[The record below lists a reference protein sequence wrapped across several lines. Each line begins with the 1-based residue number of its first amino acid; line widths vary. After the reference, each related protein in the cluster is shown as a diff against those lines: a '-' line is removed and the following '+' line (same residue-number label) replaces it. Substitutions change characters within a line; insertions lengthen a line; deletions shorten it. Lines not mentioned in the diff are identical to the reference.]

1 MEIRPYTVNTIAELT
16 TSEQFMTLK
25 HVPITK
31 HRAVSH
37 AHNPRASGEDKILFI
52 AYENNEI
59 AGYVGVLPDR
69 IVHQDTC
76 EKIGWLSCFWV
87 DPGYRG
93 KNISV
98 SLFSC
103 VMEAWD
109 NKILI
114 TNMAPGTIN
123 FYLRTDLYRQPLY
136 KTGIRG
142 YLRFNLANILP
153 PKNTIFKKAV
163 PFLKALDFTGNIMND
178 ARLYF
183 YHRYKVNR
191 NLRVEYRNDI
201 TPEAEEFI
209 IGYNRQEFIKRGK
222 PELEWILK
230 YPWILEGSYG
240 DHDSRR
246 YYFSSVAERF
256 ICQCIQFYN
265 DRDRMVGFLIL
276 SVRNDHLTV
285 PYYYGEKESRKDIV
299 KFLITQMRDLEVSM
313 ITIFQSELSEAL
325 NRLKSPLLFKKKILR
340 PYLCPKALDITG
352 LKFQD
357 GDGDSAF
364 T

>member
-1 MEIRPYTVNTIAELT
+1 MEIRSYTVNTIAEFIA
-16 TSEQFMTLK
+16 SAQFLTLK

-37 AHNPRASGEDKILFI
+37 AHNPRSSGEDKILFV
-52 AYENNEI
+52 AYDNNEI
-59 AGYVGVLPDR
+59 AGYIGVLPDR
-69 IVHQDTC
+69 IVHQGSW

-123 FYLRTDLYRQPLY
+123 FYLRTDLYRQPQY

-153 PKNTIFKKAV
+153 PKKSIFKKAV
-163 PFLKALDFTGNIMND
+163 SFLKALDFTGNIMNS

-183 YHRYKVNR
+183 YPRYKVNR
-191 NLRVEYRNDI
+191 NLKVEYRNDI
-201 TPEAEEFI
+201 TPKVEEFI
-209 IGYNRQEFIKRGK
+209 IVHNRQEFIMRGK

-230 YPWILEGSYG
+230 YPWILEGKYG

-246 YYFSSVAERF
+246 YYFSSVAKRF
-256 ICQCIQFYN
+256 IYQCIQFY
-265 DRDRMVGFLIL
+265 DTRDRMVGFLIL
-276 SVRNDHLTV
+276 SVRNGHLTV
-285 PYYYGEKESRKDIV
+285 PYYYGEKERCEDIV
-299 KFLITQMRDLEVSM
+299 KFLINRMRDLEVNM
-313 ITIFQSELSEAL
+313 ITIFHSELSETMKIL
-325 NRLKSPLLFKKKILR
+325 RSPLLFKKKILR

-357 GDGDSAF
+357 GDGDSVF

>member
-1 MEIRPYTVNTIAELT
+1 MEIRHYTVNTITEFI
-16 TSEQFMTLK
+16 TSEQFLALK
-25 HVPITK
+25 HIPVTK

-37 AHNPRASGEDKILFI
+37 THNPRASGEDKILFV
-52 AYENNEI
+52 AYDNNEI
-59 AGYVGVLPDR
+59 AGYIGVLPDR
-69 IVHQDTC
+69 MVHQDMT

-98 SLFSC
+98 SLFSG

-114 TNMAPGTIN
+114 TNMTPGTIN
-123 FYLRTDLYRQPLY
+123 FYLRTDLFRQPLY

-153 PKNTIFKKAV
+153 PKSILFKKTV
-163 PFLKALDFTGNIMND
+163 PFLKVLDFTGNIMNS

-183 YHRYKVNR
+183 YPRYNVSKD
-191 NLRVEYRNDI
+191 LRVEYKNDI
-201 TPEAEEFI
+201 TPEAKEFI
-209 IGYNRQEFIKRGK
+209 SGYNRQEFIKRGK

-230 YPWILEGSYG
+230 YPWILEGNWG

-246 YYFSSVAERF
+246 YYFSSVAKRF
-256 ICQCIQFYN
+256 IYHCVQLF
-265 DRDRMVGFLIL
+265 DASDRMVGFLIL

-285 PYYYGEKESRKDIV
+285 PYYYGEQDRQKDIV
-299 KFLITQMRDLEVSM
+299 KFLINYMRDLEVNM
-313 ITIFQSELSEAL
+313 ITIFHTELSET
-325 NRLKSPLLFKKKILR
+325 LKSLRSPFLFKKKILR
-340 PYLCPKALDITG
+340 PYLCPKVLDITG
-352 LKFQD
+352 LNFQD
-357 GDGDSAF
+357 GDGDSVF